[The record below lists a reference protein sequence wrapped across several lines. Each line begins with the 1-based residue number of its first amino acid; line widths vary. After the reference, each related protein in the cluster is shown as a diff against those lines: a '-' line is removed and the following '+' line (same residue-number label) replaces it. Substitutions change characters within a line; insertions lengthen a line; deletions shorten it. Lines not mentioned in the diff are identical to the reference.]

1 MTKKPIWEFVIYTG
15 SMFSGKSSHLIS
27 AVERHRI
34 RGSKVVCF
42 KPKIDDRYA
51 MNSIVT
57 HAGGKIG
64 AIAVSN
70 GEEIERLVER
80 QDAEIVAVDEAFMI
94 EGSAEVLIKLFRKGL
109 TVYVS
114 SIELSSNLKPFEEIE
129 KMMPY
134 ATKIKKCAAV
144 CVSCGDDAHV
154 THRKVNSS
162 SEISVG
168 GADTYEPLCWH
179 CHPLTGIE
187 DVNNRT

>member
-1 MTKKPIWEFVIYTG
+1 
-15 SMFSGKSSHLIS
+15 
-27 AVERHRI
+27 
-34 RGSKVVCF
+34 
-42 KPKIDDRYA
+42 

-70 GEEIERLVER
+70 GEEIVRMVEK
-80 QDAEIVAVDEAFMI
+80 QGADIIAVDEAFMI
-94 EGSAEVLIKLFRKGL
+94 EGSADALIKLFRKGL

-114 SIELSSNLKPFEEIE
+114 SIELSSTLKSFEEIE

-154 THRKVNSS
+154 THRKISSS

-187 DVNNRT
+187 DVNNRA